1 MINILDKLGAV
12 LNDSTVKLGFLPDF
26 PDDLSVLTEYRG
38 SPPVH
43 SFGGTDIVEN
53 VYSSGAGVRG
63 HTKKSPHSL
72 TSLTATVIRRFLLY
86 RKRQY
91 SISDVTI
98 NSVRSIPLILKF
110 TGGNFYGTLYR
121 CYRQA

>member
-1 MINILDKLGAV
+1 MARTKALSLLQAASTKADLKEIYGIVIENIQRD
-12 LNDSTVKLGFLPDF
+12 TVRLYIRSAALT
-26 PDDLSVLTEYRG
+26 LSKT
-38 SPPVH
+38 
-43 SFGGTDIVEN
+43 
-53 VYSSGAGVRG
+53 YSSGAGVRG
-63 HTKKSPHSL
+63 HTKKSPHSP